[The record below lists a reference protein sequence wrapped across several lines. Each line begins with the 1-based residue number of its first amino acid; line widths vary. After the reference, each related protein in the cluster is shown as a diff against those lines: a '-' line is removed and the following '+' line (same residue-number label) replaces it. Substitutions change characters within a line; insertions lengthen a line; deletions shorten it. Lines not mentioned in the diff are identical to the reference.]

1 MAPNVGPNPAPWF
14 ALMHCGAGASLFFPF
29 RVQGAYWYTERAGI
43 DPQHMFTIG
52 QFNHIPVKTLMS
64 RWSHGAV
71 AEKLAAVV
79 GGDGFRLVEL
89 ALVHISGVEL
99 CYRCL

>member
-1 MAPNVGPNPAPWF
+1 
-14 ALMHCGAGASLFFPF
+14 
-29 RVQGAYWYTERAGI
+29 
-43 DPQHMFTIG
+43 
-52 QFNHIPVKTLMS
+52 MS